1 MKIKNLLA
9 LTAMAAMAFTA
20 CNKDENGAGVSD
32 NTPKSVTLSLKM
44 SYPEP
49 VPIFLSAIRPRSR

>member
-20 CNKDENGAGVSD
+20 CNKDENGA
-32 NTPKSVTLSLKM
+32 LSL
-44 SYPEP
+44 
-49 VPIFLSAIRPRSR
+49 IHI